1 MTTEVMDPG
10 VHSAQ
15 LSVDLVAE
23 CMLYAENELS
33 TLYCAVNQLFG
44 LEQAQLAMEDWFSEL
59 ETMEWPQEPPVP
71 NWRRPTLAAVSL
83 LAARIGGHKRLWE
96 FRTIKGCGNDPS

>member
-1 MTTEVMDPG
+1 MTTEEMDPG

-33 TLYCAVNQLFG
+33 ALYCAVNQLFG
-44 LEQAQLAMEDWFSEL
+44 LE
-59 ETMEWPQEPPVP
+59 
-71 NWRRPTLAAVSL
+71 
-83 LAARIGGHKRLWE
+83 
-96 FRTIKGCGNDPS
+96 